1 MQRTPTTLQS
11 PLSAPTRSS
20 GPHHERVADPWVYWC
35 GWLLYRKLRSVISHH
50 RLSLF
55 CCAVHVV
62 SCECA
67 VCRASDARREKKKWI
82 FGNTVKWSRYPILDL
97 MARVRASQSSYPF
110 FKILFSPFFLY
121 YVRKPRHHRHHT
133 SKTGC
138 VLQPAGYNAI
148 LVCRLPAE
156 PEATPHACG
165 SLSALY
171 YCCGFL
177 FNS

>member
-62 SCECA
+62 SCVRCVA
-67 VCRASDARREKKKWI
+67 RLTRAAKKKKNGSSVIWSNGHDARFRIWWREFEPRRVHVHFFFRSTFF
-82 FGNTVKWSRYPILDL
+82 FG
-97 MARVRASQSSYPF
+97 
-110 FKILFSPFFLY
+110 Y
-121 YVRKPRHHRHHT
+121 YVRNPDTTDNTHSTRAVQGARYNQQARSLYTPAARQQSRKQLYRGAVVCPRCIT
-133 SKTGC
+133 AVVS
-138 VLQPAGYNAI
+138 
-148 LVCRLPAE
+148 
-156 PEATPHACG
+156 
-165 SLSALY
+165 
-171 YCCGFL
+171 
-177 FNS
+177 